1 MGWFGKDRFG
11 TVHASPDKRTF
22 TWIIDDWISN
32 YGPGAYDSANSESF
46 EGADFHFHLVIA
58 NDGDVGVYIHYK
70 SIPIPKYSFFFSCAA
85 GTRSRQHTA
94 LNIPPDTERVGHWN
108 VCKKQE
114 LSHMLQQDSARN
126 GQKLHLVLQFDDD
139 KIIRTET
146 NESDV
151 NYTWKVPRFKE
162 RYLEPF
168 TSTIFLVDG
177 LNYVVRVDKKRG
189 TADGNTY
196 NVFLFSRRSVFPPH
210 KISLVTESGSE
221 VAATEL
227 RDDMTTQLL
236 TLPAEAIEAGI
247 SKDGTIEIHIEFRK
261 GGNPLD
267 GAFAMPT
274 GNDKGAKS
282 NRPATVPGCEGSS
295 NPYVTVVNDDEI

>member
-11 TVHASPDKRTF
+11 TIEQSKDKRTF
-22 TWIIDDWISN
+22 RWTLPEWTKN
-32 YGPGAYDSANSESF
+32 FPPGAYDSDHGESF
-46 EGADFHFHLVIA
+46 QGTTFHFHLVIA
-58 NDGDVGVYIHYK
+58 NEGDIGVYIHYK
-70 SIPIPKYSFFFSCAA
+70 SVPIPKYSFFFSCNA

-114 LSHMLQQDSARN
+114 LNAMLQQDSSSN
-126 GQKLHLVLQFDDD
+126 GDKLIIVLQFDDD

-151 NYTWKVPRFKE
+151 KYTWKVPRFKE

-177 LNYVVRVDKKRG
+177 LNYVVRIDKKRG
-189 TADGNTY
+189 AADSNTY

-210 KISLVTESGSE
+210 SISLCNAKGVP

-227 RDDMTTQLL
+227 RDDMSTQLL
-236 TLPAEAIEAGI
+236 TLPSEAIELAL
-247 SKDGTIEIHIEFRK
+247 SPDGGVEFHLEFRK

-267 GAFAMPT
+267 GAFNLPSG
-274 GNDKGAKS
+274 GNQAKS
-282 NRPATVPGCEGSS
+282 NRPATIPGCEGSS

>member
-11 TVHASPDKRTF
+11 TIETSADKRTF
-22 TWIIDDWISN
+22 RWILDDWISSF
-32 YGPGAYDSANSESF
+32 GAGSYDSPHGESF
-46 EGADFHFHLVIA
+46 QGTSFHFHLVVA

-70 SIPIPKYSFFFSCAA
+70 SIPIPKYSFFFSCNA

-108 VCKKQE
+108 VCKKKE

-126 GQKLHLVLQFDDD
+126 GEKLILVLQFDDD
-139 KIIRTET
+139 VIKTTET

-151 NYTWKVPRFKE
+151 KCVWKVPRFKE
-162 RYLEPF
+162 RNLEPF
-168 TSTIFLVDG
+168 TSTIFQVDG

-189 TADGNTY
+189 ATDGNTY

-210 KISLVTESGSE
+210 RISLVTDKGQQ
-221 VAATEL
+221 VAGTEL

-236 TLPAEAIEAGI
+236 TLPADAIDAGVNAA
-247 SKDGTIEIHIEFRK
+247 GGIEIHIEFRK

-267 GAFAMPT
+267 GAFNAPAQ
-274 GNDKGAKS
+274 GNGSKS
-282 NRPATVPGCEGSS
+282 NRPATIPGCEGSS